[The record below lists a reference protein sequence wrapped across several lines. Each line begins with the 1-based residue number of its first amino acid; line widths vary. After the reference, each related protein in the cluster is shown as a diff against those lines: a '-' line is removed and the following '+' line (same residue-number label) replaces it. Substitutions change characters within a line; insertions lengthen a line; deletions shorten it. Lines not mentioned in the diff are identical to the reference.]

1 MRVLMWEAFAPG
13 AAIRVGGHHYAERF
27 LRLGADLAWCVGP
40 LSPVNLLKK
49 NDETRRRL
57 RLWRR
62 GGETSREGRMFA
74 YAPMSLL
81 PYRPYP
87 LFDLPFMHRQTL
99 RATVPRLRKVLGRA
113 GFERVDILW
122 LSTGSPFLALLEEVP
137 HDLAIYRMSDDT
149 AAFADTPRTF
159 ASLEREICG
168 RVDLVLATARSLAQR
183 AREMNAHR
191 VLHLPNACDPGA
203 FEAGT
208 AADPDDLR
216 GMPRPRAVY
225 AGAIERW
232 LDVDLLADTARLLP
246 GWSFV
251 LIGPV
256 RAGLGPLRGLPNVR
270 ALGPRPY
277 ADLPAYLKASDVGI
291 VPFVIDAMTHAIHP
305 LKVYEY
311 CAAGLPVVATPM
323 QETAA
328 MGAPLRLAAT
338 AREFAGALE
347 EAFLE
352 SRGAGAKGA
361 LAERREFARR
371 NTWDLRFEVL
381 QKAIAALYDRPVA
394 RAAGGSR

>member
-27 LRLGADLAWCVGP
+27 LRRGADLAWCVGP
-40 LSPVNLLKK
+40 LSPVNFLKK

-62 GGETSREGRMFA
+62 GGEVSREGRMFA

-87 LFDLPFMHRQTL
+87 LFDRPFMHRRTL
-99 RATVPRLRKVLGRA
+99 RATLPRLRKVLGRA

-122 LSTGSPFLALLEEVP
+122 LSAGSPFLALLEEVP
-137 HDLAIYRMSDDT
+137 HDIAIYRMSDDT
-149 AAFADTPRTF
+149 AAFTDTPRSF
-159 ASLEREICG
+159 AALEREVCG
-168 RVDLVLATARSLAQR
+168 RVDLVLATAKSLAVR
-183 AREMNAHR
+183 AREMNARR
-191 VLHLPNACDPGA
+191 VLHLPNACDPDA
-203 FEAGT
+203 FDVEASEPG
-208 AADPDDLR
+208 DLR
-216 GMPRPRAVY
+216 GLSRPRAVY

-232 LDVDLLADTARLLP
+232 LDVDLLADTARRLP
-246 GWSFV
+246 GWTFL

-256 RAGLGPLRGLPNVR
+256 RTRLGPLRGMPNVH

-277 ADLPAYLKASDVGI
+277 AELPAYFRSSDAGI
-291 VPFVIDAMTHAIHP
+291 VPFVLDAMTHAIHP

-328 MGAPLRLAAT
+328 MGAPLRLAGTPEAF
-338 AREFAGALE
+338 ARALE
-347 EAFLE
+347 EALLE
-352 SRGAGAKGA
+352 SRGAAGRSAR
-361 LAERREFARR
+361 AERREFARR
-371 NTWDLRFEVL
+371 NSWDSRFEAL
-381 QKAIAALYDRPVA
+381 QAAIAALEDRPAA
-394 RAAGGSR
+394 RAAGGSG